1 MWINKDG
8 CDGGPEEKEHTI
20 HNPVPLWVVVYHRD
34 HIIIINIREL
44 NDVANNLSP
53 L

>member
-1 MWINKDG
+1 M
-8 CDGGPEEKEHTI
+8 EELNGTGRSGAQSPI
-20 HNPVPLWVVVYHRD
+20 PLWVVVYHRD